1 MKVIEGG
8 FGKAEEEEAP
18 KPTASDTCQ
27 AMADM
32 LSEMED
38 SDEFAEEGDMVFTD
52 PECLV
57 ILAWKG
63 VPALIGNNVEDLNR
77 VAVLLDFAKADVLGA
92 IAYAEAQ
99 ETGIYEEEDDET
111 IH

>member
-8 FGKAEEEEAP
+8 FGKQEEEEN
-18 KPTASDTCQ
+18 KPSASDVCQ

-32 LSEMED
+32 LSDME
-38 SDEFAEEGDMVFTD
+38 EEETFTE

-77 VAVLLDFAKADVLGA
+77 ISVLLDFAKADVLGA
-92 IAYAEAQ
+92 IAVAEAE
-99 ETGIYEEEDDET
+99 ETGIYDTGDDDDDDT

>member
-1 MKVIEGG
+1 MKVIEGK
-8 FGKAEEEEAP
+8 FGKEEEEEVKQAS
-18 KPTASDTCQ
+18 ASDTCQ

-38 SDEFAEEGDMVFTD
+38 EEVFTE
-52 PECLV
+52 PECIV

-77 VAVLLDFAKADVLGA
+77 LSVLIDFAKADVLGA
-92 IAYAEAQ
+92 IAAQEAE
-99 ETGIYEEEDDET
+99 ETGIYGDEDDDT